1 MDIEGVLSTLES
13 QLRELGLT
21 EETGALLVQVNILGK
36 SYIMSRGNLNNLS
49 MPTLINA
56 TNEGLDFI
64 NFMENEIK
72 LANVCDST

>member
-64 NFMENEIK
+64 NFMENENQ
-72 LANVCDST
+72 L